1 MISYS
6 EIENTKQILD
16 ENLIEL
22 SKNYEKFFEE
32 EIDEENLPKYL
43 EFVNSLVLHES
54 KMRTLRQNLSTKILD
69 HTLKYFIESST

>member
-69 HTLKYFIESST
+69 HTLKSFIESST